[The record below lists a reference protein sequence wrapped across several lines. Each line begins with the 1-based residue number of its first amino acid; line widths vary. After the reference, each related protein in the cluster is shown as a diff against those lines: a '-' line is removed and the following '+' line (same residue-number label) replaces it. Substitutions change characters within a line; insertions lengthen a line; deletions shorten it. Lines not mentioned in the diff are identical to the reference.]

1 MVKLK
6 GLVGAV
12 ALSAMA
18 AACGG
23 GTEAEAPAEAPA
35 EAEAPAPAE
44 EATTEAPAE
53 EATEEAAAPADG
65 DLATKDGVAFA
76 SLTGDATSGKRVFS
90 QCRTCHEVKEGVN
103 KVGPSLAGIV
113 GRTAGQVDG
122 FSYSPANANS
132 GIVWE
137 EPVLY
142 KYLEDPRGYVPGTK
156 MIFNGL
162 PKAQDRADVIAYLKN
177 PS

>member
-1 MVKLK
+1 MVKFK

-12 ALSAMA
+12 ALSALA
-18 AACGG
+18 AACSGG
-23 GTEAEAPAEAPA
+23 GSEAEAPAEAPA
-35 EAEAPAPAE
+35 EEVEAPAE
-44 EATTEAPAE
+44 ETEAPAE
-53 EATEEAAAPADG
+53 AEATEETAAGGTD
-65 DLATKDGVAFA
+65 FA
-76 SLTGDATSGKRVFS
+76 SLTGDAAAGKVVFS

-113 GRTAGQVDG
+113 GRTAGSVDG
-122 FSYSPANANS
+122 FNYSTANANS
-132 GIVWE
+132 GITWSE
-137 EPVLY
+137 EIMFE
-142 KYLEDPRGYVPGTK
+142 YLEDPRGYLPGTK